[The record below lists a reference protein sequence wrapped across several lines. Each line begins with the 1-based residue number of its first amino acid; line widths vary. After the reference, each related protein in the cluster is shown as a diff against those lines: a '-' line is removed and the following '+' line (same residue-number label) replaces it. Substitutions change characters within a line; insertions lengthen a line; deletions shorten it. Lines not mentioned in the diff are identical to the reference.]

1 MNLVPPSPHGTSAQS
16 RLVYNVNGRLFS
28 AEPHPGQCLRTFLRE
43 LGAFGVKKGCDAG
56 DCGACTVWL
65 DGKPVHSCLM
75 PAFRAAGKTVTT
87 IEGLANATTNKTAA
101 PIDGSAAGALHPI
114 QEAFLNAQAF
124 QCGFCAA
131 GMIMTAA
138 ALDATQ
144 RADLPH
150 ALKGNLCRCTGYR
163 SIADALAGT
172 GEVETDV
179 AGRACGASLPNP
191 FAEGIVTGTARY
203 TMDTAVEGLLH
214 IKVLRSPHAHAR
226 IVSIDRSKALA
237 VAGVVEVFTWEDVP
251 RRLYSTATHED
262 HLVDPDDTYVLDNVV
277 RFVGQRVAA
286 VVAETEALAELGC
299 RLLDVTYEVL
309 PAVFDPVAAMAP
321 DAPILHEK
329 GGEEKGNIYVDIFG
343 EVGSVKD
350 GFAAADAVH
359 EMTYST
365 SRVQHVHLET
375 HGSIAWRGEDGRLH
389 VRTSTQAPFIAQ
401 QKLCHIFGLR
411 ARDLHVFTERVGG
424 GFGGKQ
430 EMISEDLCLL
440 ATLKTGRPVKWEFT
454 REEQFIGATTRHQ
467 MTTKVKLGAKRDGTL
482 TAIEIEVI
490 SNTGGYGGHASETLV
505 ASLGAP
511 LTVYRCVNKKAT
523 GYAVYTNMIP
533 GGGFR
538 GYGASQSTYAIEC
551 AIDDLARLLGM
562 DPFAI
567 RRKNMVQPTDWM
579 ESVWKDPT
587 DLMFGSYG
595 LDQCL
600 DLVEQALAAGGGAA
614 KPAGD
619 EWAEGTGIALAML
632 DCGPPTGHRS
642 GSVMMLKPDGTY
654 HLAVGSTEMGNGS
667 VTSHRQIAASLLETR
682 ADCIDIINADT
693 DLTPYDT
700 GTFASTGTVVAGQAV
715 ALTAAALR
723 DNILDFAARH
733 TGMDPAVCR
742 LEDDSVVCG
751 NAAIKLSDLHAFGT
765 KAGHRFEAKR
775 LFHLTPRS
783 VAFNVQGIRL
793 AVHRMT
799 GEIRILHSVHAA
811 DIGRLI
817 NPMQCRGQ
825 IDGAI
830 AMAFGWA
837 LTENM
842 AYDDAGHMLNPALRN
857 YRIPSFADVPRTEV
871 YFADTYD
878 KIGPLG
884 AKSQG
889 ECALNPVAPAIA
901 NALANATGVRFP
913 HLPFTPDRIF
923 MKLGPA
929 T

>member
-1 MNLVPPSPHGTSAQS
+1 MKDSAVADAGPVAGPAGGMNYT
-16 RLVYNVNGRLFS
+16 VNGKLFS
-28 AEPHPGQCLRTFLRE
+28 AAPQPGQCLRTFLRE

-65 DGKPVHSCLM
+65 DGTPIHSCLM
-75 PAFRAAGKTVTT
+75 PAFRAAGRAVTT
-87 IEGLANATTNKTAA
+87 IEGLAQ
-101 PIDGSAAGALHPI
+101 DGALHPM
-114 QEAFLNAQAF
+114 QQAFLNAQAF
-124 QCGFCAA
+124 QCGYCAA

-138 ALDATQ
+138 ALDEKQ

-163 SIADALAGT
+163 SIGDALAGT
-172 GEVETDV
+172 PAVEDDV
-179 AGRACGASLPNP
+179 AGRACGSSVPNP
-191 FAEGIVTGTARY
+191 FAEGIVTGRARY
-203 TMDTAVEGLLH
+203 TMDVAMDGVLH

-226 IVSIDRSKALA
+226 ILAIGRDKALA
-237 VAGVVEVFTWEDVP
+237 VPGVVEVFTWEDVP
-251 RRLYSTATHED
+251 RRLYSTALHED
-262 HLVDPDDTYVLDNVV
+262 HLVSPDDSYVLDNVV
-277 RFVGQRVAA
+277 RFVGQRIAA
-286 VVAETEALAELGC
+286 VVAESEAAAEQAC
-299 RLLDVTYEVL
+299 RMLEVSYEVL
-309 PAVFDPVAAMAP
+309 PAVFDPVAAMEP
-321 DAPILHEK
+321 NAPILHDK
-329 GGEEKGNIYVDIFG
+329 GGAEKGNIFVDIHG
-343 EVGSVKD
+343 EVGSVADDFK
-350 GFAAADAVH
+350 AADAVH

-375 HGSIAWRGEDGRLH
+375 HGSIAWRGDDGRLH
-389 VRTSTQAPFIAQ
+389 VRTSTQAPFVVQ

-440 ATLKTGRPVKWEFT
+440 ATLKIGRPVKWEFT

-467 MTTKVKLGAKRDGTL
+467 MTTRVKLGAKRDGTL
-482 TAIEIEVI
+482 TAIDIHVV
-490 SNTGGYGGHASETLV
+490 SNTGGYGGHASETLA
-505 ASLGAP
+505 ASLGSP
-511 LTVYRCVNKKAT
+511 LTSYRCANKKAI
-523 GYAVYTNMIP
+523 GYAVYTNMVP

-538 GYGASQSTYAIEC
+538 GYGSSQTTFAIEC
-551 AIDDLARLLGM
+551 AMDELARLLGM
-562 DPFAI
+562 DPFEI
-567 RRKNMVQPTDWM
+567 RRKNMVRPDDWI
-579 ESVWKDPT
+579 ESVWKDPS
-587 DLMFGSYG
+587 DVDFGSYG

-600 DLVEQALAAGGGAA
+600 DLVEEALAAGRGLP

-632 DCGPPTGHRS
+632 ESGPPTEHRS
-642 GSVMMLKPDGTY
+642 GAQMALLPDGTY

-667 VTSHRQIAASLLETR
+667 VTSHRQIAASILDAR
-682 ADCIDIINADT
+682 AGNIAIINADT

-715 ALTAAALR
+715 ALTATALR
-723 DNILDFAARH
+723 TNILDFASRH
-733 TGMDPAVCR
+733 AGVSPGACR
-742 LEDDSVVCG
+742 LDGDAVICG
-751 NAAIKLSDLHAFGT
+751 NQQIALADLHAAGS

-775 LFHLTPRS
+775 RAYLSPRT

-830 AMAFGWA
+830 AMGFGWA

-842 AYDDAGHMLNPALRN
+842 VYDGGKMVNPTLRN
-857 YRIPSFADVPRTEV
+857 YRIPAFADVPPTEV
-871 YFADTYD
+871 YFADTHD
-878 KIGPLG
+878 TIGPLG
-884 AKSQG
+884 AKAQG
-889 ECALNPVAPAIA
+889 ECAINPIAPAIA
-901 NALANATGVRFP
+901 NALADATGVRFA

-923 MKLGPA
+923 GKLSGQP
-929 T
+929 